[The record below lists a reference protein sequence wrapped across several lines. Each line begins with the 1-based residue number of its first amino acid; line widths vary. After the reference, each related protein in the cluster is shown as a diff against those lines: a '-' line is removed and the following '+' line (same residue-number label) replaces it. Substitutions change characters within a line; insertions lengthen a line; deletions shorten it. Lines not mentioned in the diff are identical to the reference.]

1 MQCAGRPFLSFVSV
15 QKSRHSYT
23 SHWNHWKLFQ
33 NIPIK
38 LAPLCPPPLLLS
50 QLAFGGPSY
59 LSFLN
64 IGFQPKQPKQH
75 GLLQAILSSHRG
87 FNVSILDVGR
97 PPRGGGSVWS
107 LYMSNTGKTQQLW
120 YNRFFCYHFTT
131 KWWNND
137 VIPLMFQSTVS
148 WNHFK
153 TKWQNHDMIMC
164 YNMMI
169 W

>member
-1 MQCAGRPFLSFVSV
+1 MLAALSCHSWSICRKIAAFIHVSLELLEAFPE
-15 QKSRHSYT
+15 YT
-23 SHWNHWKLFQ
+23 
-33 NIPIK
+33 IK

-87 FNVSILDVGR
+87 FNVSILDVLTQDVGR

-107 LYMSNTGKTQQLW
+107 LYAKHGKNTTTLVQPI
-120 YNRFFCYHFTT
+120 FCYHFTT
-131 KWWNND
+131 KWWND
-137 VIPLMFQSTVS
+137 VIPLLFQSTNKMTKS
-148 WNHFK
+148 W
-153 TKWQNHDMIMC
+153 HDDML
-164 YNMMI
+164 
-169 W
+169 